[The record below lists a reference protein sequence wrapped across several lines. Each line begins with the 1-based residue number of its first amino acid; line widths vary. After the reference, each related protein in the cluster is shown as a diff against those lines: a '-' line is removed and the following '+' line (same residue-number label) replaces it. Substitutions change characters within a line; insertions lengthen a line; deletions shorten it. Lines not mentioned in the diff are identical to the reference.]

1 MEVREEA
8 RRVLSTLRVRELRR
22 RLRDIGVDSTG
33 CVEKG
38 ELVSL
43 LLAHD
48 PGAGGAEMAKP
59 SRQTRKKQRKEAR
72 RTKAR
77 RAAAAAVNLA
87 EDDEELAFQRALA
100 MSMRDAPPPLPA
112 SEIDLVDLTAL
123 SDGDGD
129 DGDGDDGDDGDDL
142 ELAMAASF
150 GMSLTGY
157 RQQMA
162 QMAEFQGKQDA
173 RDAERIQAL
182 DGLTPELRSAAEAE
196 YAVDLARQK
205 ECGGSKPSW
214 DWAVGLARDK
224 ERVLQSARGDDDD
237 AGARAVIGA
246 AAEACSASSADSASA
261 SASASAYASTS
272 AAPQTVA
279 TTTRA
284 EPPPLRAEPP
294 ADAAGVRMLRL
305 RLPSG
310 RMVKRRFLA
319 TATVREIVDV
329 ARALSETG
337 CDDDVQIATN
347 FPRAVLSDAE
357 KTLAELGIES
367 RTALTVELVG

>member
-1 MEVREEA
+1 MEVRAEA

-123 SDGDGD
+123 SDGDDD
-129 DGDGDDGDDGDDL
+129 DGDGDDGDDL

-246 AAEACSASSADSASA
+246 AAEACSASSADSTSA
-261 SASASAYASTS
+261 SAFASAYASTS

-284 EPPPLRAEPP
+284 EPLPLRAEVHMEHM
-294 ADAAGVRMLRL
+294 GVTR
-305 RLPSG
+305 SS
-310 RMVKRRFLA
+310 A
-319 TATVREIVDV
+319 
-329 ARALSETG
+329 
-337 CDDDVQIATN
+337 C
-347 FPRAVLSDAE
+347 
-357 KTLAELGIES
+357 LG
-367 RTALTVELVG
+367 LG